1 MNILITGNMGYVG
14 SVLVKHLKS
23 DEQNSKLIGFDTGY
37 FQNCLT
43 GTKILPEKNIDY
55 QFIGDIREISPD
67 ILEGIDHIVH
77 LAAIS
82 NDPIGNEF
90 EDITMSVNYNSTAK
104 LAEYAIVAGV
114 KSFTFAS
121 SCSVYGNA
129 TLEDKTETSL
139 VNPLTA
145 YANSK
150 VNAEEKLKELA
161 CKNFKVTC
169 FRFATACGMSD
180 RLRLDLVL
188 NDFVASAL
196 ASNKIEILS
205 DGSPWRPLINVEDM
219 ARALHWGI
227 NRQIEETN
235 EFMIINAGKNENNIQ
250 IKELA
255 GLVKENIPSVNIEIN
270 KNAQPDKRSYKVDF
284 SLFNTLADKK
294 YLPQKSLD
302 ETISELNSEL
312 KKMNFADKNF
322 RTSELI
328 RLQKIK
334 NLRTQQK
341 LNENLQWVS

>member
-1 MNILITGNMGYVG
+1 MGYVG
-14 SVLVKHLKS
+14 SVLSKYLKAN
-23 DEQNSKLIGFDTGY
+23 EQHFKVVGFDTGY

-43 GTKILPEKNIDY
+43 GTKDFPEKNIDY
-55 QFIGDIREISPD
+55 QYIGDIRQISSD

-90 EDITMSVNYNSTAK
+90 EDVTRAINYNSTVK
-104 LAEYAIVAGV
+104 LAKYAVTAGV

-129 TLEDKTETSL
+129 TLEDKTENSL

-150 VNAEEKLKELA
+150 VNAEKKLKELA
-161 CKNFKVTC
+161 SKNFKVTC
-169 FRFATACGMSD
+169 LRFATACGISD

-188 NDFVASAL
+188 NDFVASAI
-196 ASNKIEILS
+196 ASKKIEILS

-219 ARALHWGI
+219 ARALNWGI
-227 NRQIEETN
+227 NRKIEDSN
-235 EFMIINAGKNENNIQ
+235 EFMIVNAGKNENNIQ

-255 GLVKENIPSVNIEIN
+255 NLVKKNIPNVNVEIN
-270 KNAQPDKRSYKVDF
+270 KNTQSDKRSYKVDF
-284 SLFNTLADKK
+284 SLFNSLADKK
-294 YLPQKSLD
+294 YLPQKSID
-302 ETISELNSEL
+302 ETITELNNEL
-312 KKMNFADKNF
+312 KKMKFDDKNF

-334 NLRTQQK
+334 NLRTQKK
-341 LNENLQWVS
+341 LDEKLQWIN